1 MFAKLYETPEHGQ
14 ILVMLDSNDE
24 GEPVIKYCCKPEG
37 LGVCYA
43 LSPPFE
49 NSDQGWGIAEQVF
62 AEETKESTIE
72 LIEVVI
78 LTALEEMEVVEV
90 SYEEQR
96 QQKIEQILKHKHK
109 HTIH

>member
-14 ILVMLDSNDE
+14 ILVMLDSTDE
-24 GEPVIKYCCKPEG
+24 GEPVIKYCCHPEG

-43 LSPPFE
+43 LTPPFE
-49 NSDQGWGIAEQVF
+49 NSDEGWGIAEQVF
-62 AEETKESTIE
+62 KDETEKSAIE

-78 LTALEEMEVVEV
+78 LAALDEVEVVEI

-96 QQKIEQILKHKHK
+96 QRKIKQILKPK